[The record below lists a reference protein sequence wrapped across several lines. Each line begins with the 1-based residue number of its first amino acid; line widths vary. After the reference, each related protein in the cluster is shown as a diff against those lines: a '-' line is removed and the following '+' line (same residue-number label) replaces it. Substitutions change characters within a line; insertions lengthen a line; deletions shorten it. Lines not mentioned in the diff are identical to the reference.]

1 VGLLLFVLVKFGL
14 AVPWDILRILLGV
27 VALIALIKKID
38 LLYVVVIG
46 GLVSI
51 WLFS

>member
-1 VGLLLFVLVKFGL
+1 MGLLVYVLIKFGL

-38 LLYVVVIG
+38 LLYIVIIG
-46 GLVSI
+46 GIISI